1 MATQETTKAEKGDWE
16 KDFPADGG
24 TGGGGGKSNEDREKI
39 PYLDM
44 SKPAKYKVRLVGPY
58 VKCRKHFKP
67 YRATVQDKD
76 KSIDPAWQAGWTPS
90 KRYAINVIDRADGK
104 LKILEKGPSVF
115 KHFYAYKVDCNNDPS
130 GKEGP
135 DFIITVSIPKGDDGL
150 PNKLKTE
157 YTVTH
162 LERAPF
168 TKEDMKV
175 ICEVDESGNI
185 VKDEKTGKAKSK
197 LFPLLDIYK
206 STSAD
211 KMKQM
216 WDAIPEEKRIAPKR
230 AEDDDDEAL
239 KSKTPAKEEAP
250 VVEKMAEAPANK
262 SDLFDDN
269 KGNKEDNSTELF

>member
-1 MATQETTKAEKGDWE
+1 MATKETTKAERGDWD
-16 KDFPADGG
+16 KDFPAETEGG
-24 TGGGGGKSNEDREKI
+24 TSKSKEDREKI

-44 SKPAKYKVRLVGPY
+44 AKPGKYKVRLVGPY

-67 YRATVQDKD
+67 YRATVQDTD
-76 KSIDPAWQAGWTPS
+76 KANDPAWLAGWVPS

-115 KHFYAYKVDCNNDPS
+115 KHFYSYKVDCNNDPS

-135 DFIITVSIPKGDDGL
+135 DFMITVKVPMLDGE

-162 LERAPF
+162 LDKTPF

-175 ICEVDESGNI
+175 ICEVDENGNV

-206 STSAD
+206 STTAE
-211 KMKQM
+211 KMKEM
-216 WDAIPEEKRIAPKR
+216 WEAIPEDKRIAPKK
-230 AEDDDDEAL
+230 EYDDDDKP
-239 KSKTPAKEEAP
+239 KSKVVAKDSAP
-250 VVEKMAEAPANK
+250 VEEKMEDAPANN
-262 SDLFDDN
+262 SDLFEN
-269 KGNKEDNSTELF
+269 KDAGATDSTDLF